1 MGDIGPRLTFDVQS
15 PTFGDTIDV
24 RVHFNQIINDFDA
37 NTDLEFSNLN
47 LISSIVSSDS
57 NLSYDLVFQPL
68 VLSESNFTLKLKEGS
83 ITGAY
88 GSTNSEIT
96 KLIEFR
102 PHRIR
107 EDQLIVWWDFNEG
120 IGTTSQD
127 ASPSSSYDGNT
138 TAALWASS
146 GKFGNSHVSFDG
158 NDSRSFE
165 RINGIGRDLTACTI
179 SFWVNPSS
187 TSFSSLV

>member
-1 MGDIGPRLTFDVQS
+1 M
-15 PTFGDTIDV
+15 
-24 RVHFNQIINDFDA
+24 
-37 NTDLEFSNLN
+37 N
-47 LISSIVSSDS
+47 LISSNEFDS

-120 IGTTSQD
+120 MGILHKMHPLLPLTMEIQ
-127 ASPSSSYDGNT
+127 
-138 TAALWASS
+138 LLL
-146 GKFGNSHVSFDG
+146 FG
-158 NDSRSFE
+158 
-165 RINGIGRDLTACTI
+165 LLQ
-179 SFWVNPSS
+179 VN
-187 TSFSSLV
+187 LEIHM